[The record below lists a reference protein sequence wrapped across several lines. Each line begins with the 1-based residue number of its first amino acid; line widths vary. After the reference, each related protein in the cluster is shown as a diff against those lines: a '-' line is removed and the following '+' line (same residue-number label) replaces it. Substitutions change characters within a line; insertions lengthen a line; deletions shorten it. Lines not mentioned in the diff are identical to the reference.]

1 MAVIAGTDAREVIHA
16 TSDGVEIPSGFL
28 DIALATDEDDTI
40 DGAGGDD
47 RLFGGNGNDA
57 LSGGAGA
64 DHLSGGAG
72 IDTIRYDG
80 AAGVLVDLA
89 GLIANGG
96 AAAGDVLAGD
106 IENVSGSG
114 VRDVLFGSGL
124 GNALAGGGGDD
135 ELAGRAGDDTLDG
148 SDGNDL
154 LVGGDGAD
162 TFIGGSGIDTLA
174 YDGTAGVTIDLTA
187 LAARGGQAQGDVIG
201 ADIENLTG
209 GAGNDDLTG
218 SGVANLLSGGIGN
231 DTLRGMAGGDTLNG
245 SVGDDILIGGVGGD
259 LMDGDLGTDT
269 LSYADSSA
277 GVVVSLGTGQGSGGF
292 AEGDRFSLVENITG
306 SAFADRL
313 TGVSGTNLLQGLSGS
328 DILAG
333 ASGGDTLDGG
343 AGTDL
348 ATYFGAVDAVTV
360 DLAAGLG
367 SRGDANGDRY
377 LSIENVHG
385 GQGGD
390 SLTGDGQANLLNGFE
405 GGDTLSGGGGAD
417 TLVGGV
423 GRDVLAG
430 GAGADR
436 FVLTGRNDSAL
447 GGGADRIT
455 DFSGAEGDRIDL
467 SALDADTGAAGNQAF
482 SFIGAGA
489 YTGIAGQLR
498 FAVTAL
504 GIVTIAGDVDG
515 DRVSDFHIQLAGTA
529 APIAADFR
537 ALTREETM
545 AFATT

>member
-1 MAVIAGTDAREVIHA
+1 MAVIAGTDVREVIHA
-16 TSDGVEIPSGFL
+16 ASDGVEIPSGFL

-47 RLFGGNGNDA
+47 RLFGGSGSDI

-89 GLIANGG
+89 GLITNSG

-106 IENVSGSG
+106 IENISGSG

-174 YDGTAGVTIDLTA
+174 YDGTEGVTVDLTA
-187 LAARGGQAQGDVIG
+187 LTARDGQAQGDVIG
-201 ADIENLTG
+201 ADIENLAG
-209 GAGNDDLTG
+209 GAGDDDLTG
-218 SGVANLLSGGIGN
+218 SGIANLLSGGIGN

-245 SVGDDILIGGVGGD
+245 SVGDDILIGGAGGD

-269 LSYADSSA
+269 LSYANSNA

-313 TGVSGTNLLQGLSGS
+313 TGVSGANRLEGLGGN
-328 DILAG
+328 DVLAG
-333 ASGGDTLDGG
+333 AAGGDTLDGG

-360 DLAAGLG
+360 DLVAGLG

-385 GQGGD
+385 GRGGD
-390 SLTGDGQANLLNGFE
+390 SLAGDGQANLLNGFE

-423 GRDVLAG
+423 GQDMLSG

-436 FVLTGRNDSAL
+436 FVYAVAGDSGIGAK
-447 GGGADRIT
+447 ADRIT
-455 DFSGAEGDRIDL
+455 DFSRGEGDRIDL
-467 SALDADTGAAGNQAF
+467 SAIDADMNTTGNQAF
-482 SFIGAGA
+482 SFIGGGL
-489 YTGIAGQLR
+489 YTGVAGQLR
-498 FAVTAL
+498 FAVTAP
-504 GIVTIAGDVDG
+504 GVITIAGDIDG
-515 DRVSDFHIQLAGTA
+515 DRVSDFHIQLAGTT
-529 APIAADFR
+529 APVAADFV
-537 ALTREETM
+537 L
-545 AFATT
+545 